1 MTSNYHLYF
10 NDCENTHLSLL
21 LSSKG
26 KEVGL
31 PPQPLLSGDNGDNG
45 RNTIHLVLTVDRQ
58 SSKHLIDIPTLSPPT
73 NLCSTIFHFTTKGRE
88 DNVTYMRLHRQLSVR
103 AGIRAKQF
111 GCRVLLITTL

>member
-31 PPQPLLSGDNGDNG
+31 PPQPLLSGDKGDNG
-45 RNTIHLVLTVDRQ
+45 RNTIHLLLTVDRQ
-58 SSKHLIDIPTLSPPT
+58 SSKHLIDIQLFHPQQTYAVLFFTL
-73 NLCSTIFHFTTKGRE
+73 
-88 DNVTYMRLHRQLSVR
+88 QL
-103 AGIRAKQF
+103 
-111 GCRVLLITTL
+111 RVEKIM